1 MKYSYREMSVLLVG
15 FAPSIL
21 NELGSALDELKFQRE
36 LAAPSGEKALE
47 TLKGKP
53 VDVVIC
59 HWDMDPDKGLELV
72 ETMRQDPDL
81 KELPVLV
88 TVERRDKKIEQQAGT
103 KGVTGFINLPL
114 EAQAVRQTVEQVLAP
129 FIDEEREEYLKQVE
143 IARQAERDEDFDKAE
158 AAYRAALAVRAD
170 ENTRL
175 DLGHILRQ
183 KGDLPGAEQEFELA
197 LTKNPR
203 SLRAFLGLALVYQSM
218 NRPEDALK
226 ILAGV
231 VTAAKKMKEAG
242 ALTASIYFY
251 MGEIELQL
259 KHIKES
265 LGLFEKAAETL
276 PGDTEI
282 RTRIGDTLSE
292 AGFLAE
298 SEKFYQRALELDP
311 ELAHVYNRLGIAYR
325 RQEKFKLALNL
336 YGKALA
342 FHPQDEHLHYNM
354 ARCYWEMGDFHKAS
368 EELLTA
374 LKINS
379 GFTEAQQLFKSV
391 VAKMGQNPAPEEP
404 TPASEE

>member
-1 MKYSYREMSVLLVG
+1 MKFSYRDMTVLLVG
-15 FAPSIL
+15 SDPAIL
-21 NELGSALDELKFQRE
+21 DALGSALDEFKFYR
-36 LAAPSGEKALE
+36 LLTAPSGEKALE

-53 VDVVIC
+53 ADLVI
-59 HWDMDPDKGLELV
+59 HQWDMDPDKGLEMV
-72 ETMRQDPDL
+72 EKMRQDPAL
-81 KELPVLV
+81 KELPVLI
-88 TVERRDKKIEQQAGT
+88 TAERRDKQIEQQAGL
-103 KGVTGFINLPL
+103 KGVTGFLNLPL
-114 EAQAVRQTVEQVLAP
+114 EAEAVRQTVEQVLAP
-129 FIDEEREEYLKQVE
+129 FIDEEKEEYLKQVE
-143 IARQAERDEDFDKAE
+143 RARQAEREEDFDKAE
-158 AAYRAALAVRAD
+158 QAYRAALAVRSN
-170 ENTRL
+170 EETRL

-183 KGDLPGAEQEFELA
+183 KGDLSGAEQAFEAA
-197 LTKNPR
+197 LKKNPR

-276 PGDTEI
+276 PGDTNI
-282 RTRIGDTLSE
+282 RTRIGDTLSK

-298 SEKFYQRALELDP
+298 SEDFYQRALELDP

-325 RQEKFKLALNL
+325 RQGKFKLALNL

-342 FHPQDEHLHYNM
+342 FHPKDEHLHYNM
-354 ARCYWEMGDFHKAS
+354 ARCYFDMKDFHKAS
-368 EELLTA
+368 EELLKA

-379 GFTEAQQLFKSV
+379 GFSEAQRLLTNV
-391 VAKMGQNPAPEEP
+391 VAKIGQKPAEEEP
-404 TPASEE
+404 PPSSGE